1 MTQLATPAC
10 DKPATDIAEPATTQI
25 RKAIGRQRY
34 WIVTFSFLAFLVAY
48 MDRSNIGVLVADPG
62 FTTALGIAKDK
73 SAQGSLMSIFL
84 VCYGISNFL
93 AGPIVQRFGAKR
105 ALQAGILF
113 WAGLMALMGTV
124 SSIVIMLICRALL
137 GVGESM
143 LMPGVA
149 TLTQAWFPK
158 QERTTA
164 NGIWY
169 SGMKVAQII
178 ATPVLAWWIY
188 QLGWRGSFYIL
199 AVVGLLPIALT
210 IYHVYDHPSKSPR
223 ITQEE
228 AGYIIGGGGAADVNT
243 SKMDFSFLRTGSF
256 WYITGVFS
264 IANAGIW
271 GFTTWVPSYLKATL
285 GFSWG
290 QMGVLAALPFI
301 AATVWVLLFTPLM
314 DKLNRR
320 ALIVLLCLACFAGSL
335 ALAMTAESRMVAVAV
350 LSLALAFAAVTVP
363 AAFVMIQNV
372 TSQNQ
377 VAMATG
383 AMNGVSYVFA
393 SIAPYGMGLLYDW
406 TGTLKSGFFGLSGM
420 VVVAF
425 FLCIPLV
432 RKRL

>member
-1 MTQLATPAC
+1 
-10 DKPATDIAEPATTQI
+10 
-25 RKAIGRQRY
+25 
-34 WIVTFSFLAFLVAY
+34 

-84 VCYGISNFL
+84 VCYGLSNFL
-93 AGPIVQRFGAKR
+93 AGPIVQRFGSKR
-105 ALQAGILF
+105 ALQVGILF
-113 WAGLMALMGTV
+113 WAILMAVMGAV

-149 TLTQAWFPK
+149 ALTQAWFPK
-158 QERTTA
+158 HERSTA

-169 SGMKVAQII
+169 TGMKVAQVI

-188 QLGWRGSFYIL
+188 LVGWRGSFYIL
-199 AVVGLLPIALT
+199 AVIGLLPLT
-210 IYHVYDHPSKSPR
+210 LTLYHVYNHPSKSPR
-223 ITQEE
+223 ISKEE
-228 AGYIIGGGGAADVNT
+228 ADYIMSCGGSAAVNT
-243 SKMDFSFLRTGSF
+243 TKMDYSFVKTPSF
-256 WYITGVFS
+256 WYITGVFA

-290 QMGVLAALPFI
+290 QMGALAGLPFV
-301 AATVWVLLFTPLM
+301 AATVWVLIFSPIM

-320 ALIVLLCLACFAGSL
+320 ALIILLCLAFFAASL
-335 ALAMTAESRMVAVAV
+335 TIAMTTQSRMLAVAV

-363 AAFVMIQNV
+363 AAFVIVQNI
-372 TSQNQ
+372 TTQNQ
-377 VAMATG
+377 VATATG
-383 AMNGVSYVFA
+383 TMNGVSYVFA
-393 SIAPYGMGLLYDW
+393 SIAPYGMGFLYDW
-406 TGTLKSGFFGLSGM
+406 TGTLKSGFYGLSGM
-420 VVVAF
+420 VVIAF